1 MLSRRQE
8 VPGAVDPLRLYR
20 YLRALNPA
28 PYLFYL
34 ALDDLALV
42 GSSPEV
48 LVRVEGDEEEAD
60 DLAEAEAAPP
70 VATEAP
76 ARPRVPLEVERILR
90 EEAQRE
96 AQARAEEASRPAERP
111 ATPLRSVAPD
121 PTPVKRSDGRRYYRP
136 EDLRLIAG
144 LCQVLREEGLSIR
157 GARRLIASDRG
168 SKLRQI
174 GARRLGE
181 IRGEF
186 QAAAAQ
192 DGAVHDPFTAGS
204 AQQAGDDQ
212 PPSPA
217 ADWLGRL
224 CASAAFLHRARAS
237 GTPLPP
243 GIAPLRDRLRQAR
256 G

>member
-1 MLSRRQE
+1 MDKSPDAFRSIGE
-8 VPGAVDPLRLYR
+8 VAR
-20 YLRALNPA
+20 
-28 PYLFYL
+28 
-34 ALDDLALV
+34 LV
-42 GSSPEV
+42 G
-48 LVRVEGDEEEAD
+48 
-60 DLAEAEAAPP
+60 
-70 VATEAP
+70 
-76 ARPRVPLEVERILR
+76 
-90 EEAQRE
+90 
-96 AQARAEEASRPAERP
+96 
-111 ATPLRSVAPD
+111 VAPHVLRYWE
-121 PTPVKRSDGRRYYRP
+121 TQFSQISPVKRSDGRRYYRP

-192 DGAVHDPFTAGS
+192 DGAVHDTFIAGS